1 MKKKFKFPLAYQI
14 LVGLIAGIIVGA
26 IFYGNPAIET
36 YLQPL
41 GTIFINM
48 IKMIVV
54 PIIVSTLIVG
64 VAGTGDLKQ
73 LGKLGG
79 KTMIYFQII
88 SLVAIIVGLSAANIF
103 KPGEGIDMS
112 TLAKG
117 DIDSYVQTTESV
129 QNENFMD
136 VLVGIVPSNVI
147 QAMASADMLAVIF
160 FSVLFGLGV
169 ASIGERGKPVLAF
182 FQGTADAMFWV
193 TNLIM
198 KFAPIGVFG
207 LIGVTVSKFGLES
220 LVPLGKLM
228 ILVYAT
234 MIFFV
239 IVVLGGIAKMIGS
252 SIFSIIKLLKDELI
266 LAYSTSSSET
276 VLPKLMEKMEKFGS
290 PRDIVSFVIPTGYS
304 FNLDGSTLYQ
314 ALAAIF
320 IAQMYGI
327 DLSIMEQVT
336 LVLVLMITSN
346 GIAGVP
352 GVSFV
357 VLLATLGTVGIPLEG
372 LAFIAGVDRLLDM
385 GRTVVNVLG
394 NALATVVMAKWEGR
408 FRTDKSKHTPVNP
421 VSETI

>member
-1 MKKKFKFPLAYQI
+1 MKRKFKFPLAYQI
-14 LVGLIAGIIVGA
+14 LVGLILGIIVGA
-26 IFYGNPAIET
+26 VFYGNPAIET

-64 VAGTGDLKQ
+64 VAGTGDIKQ

-79 KTMIYFQII
+79 KTMLYFQVV
-88 SLVAIIVGLSAANIF
+88 SLIAIVVGLSAANIF
-103 KPGEGIDMS
+103 KPGDGIDMS
-112 TLAKG
+112 SLTKG
-117 DIDSYVQTTESV
+117 DIDQYVQTTEEV
-129 QNENFMD
+129 QNEGIMD
-136 VLVGIVPSNVI
+136 VIVGIVPSNIVDS
-147 QAMASADMLAVIF
+147 MANADMLPIIF
-160 FSVLFGLGV
+160 FSVLFGLGI
-169 ASIGERGKPVLAF
+169 ASVGERGKPVLAF

-207 LIGVTVSKFGLES
+207 LIGVTVSKFGLSS
-220 LVPLGKLM
+220 LIPLGKLM
-228 ILVYAT
+228 ILVYVT

-239 IVVLGGIAKMIGS
+239 VVILGVISKLVGA
-252 SIFSIIKLLKDELI
+252 SIFATIKLLKDELI
-266 LAYSTSSSET
+266 LAYSTASSET
-276 VLPKLMEKMEKFGS
+276 VLPRLMQKLEKKGC
-290 PRDIVSFVIPTGYS
+290 PKDIVSFVIPTGYS

-320 IAQMYGI
+320 IAQMYNI
-327 DLSIMEQVT
+327 NLSVMEQIT
-336 LVLVLMITSN
+336 LVLVLMVTSN

-394 NALATVVMAKWEGR
+394 NATATIVISKWEGR
-408 FRTDKSKHTPVNP
+408 FKTEKTKDYMKTA
-421 VSETI
+421 EELA

>member
-1 MKKKFKFPLAYQI
+1 MKRKFKFPLAYQI
-14 LVGLIAGIIVGA
+14 LVGLVLGIVVGA
-26 IFYGNPAIET
+26 VFYGNPAVET
-36 YLQPL
+36 YMQPL

-64 VAGTGDLKQ
+64 VAGTGDIKQ

-79 KTMIYFQII
+79 KTMLYFQVV
-88 SLVAIIVGLSAANIF
+88 SLIAIVVGLSAANIF
-103 KPGEGIDMS
+103 KPGVGVDMS
-112 TLAKG
+112 SLTKG
-117 DIDSYVQTTESV
+117 DIDQYVQTTEDV
-129 QNENFMD
+129 QNEGFMD
-136 VLVGIVPSNVI
+136 VIVGIVPSNIV
-147 QAMASADMLAVIF
+147 QSAANADMLPIIF
-160 FSVLFGLGV
+160 FSVLFGLGI

-193 TNLIM
+193 TNAIM

-207 LIGVTVSKFGLES
+207 LIGVTVSKFGLSS
-220 LVPLGKLM
+220 LIPLGKLM
-228 ILVYAT
+228 ILVYVT

-239 IVVLGGIAKMIGS
+239 IVILGGISKMVGS
-252 SIFSIIKLLKDELI
+252 SIFTTIKLLKEELI
-266 LAYSTSSSET
+266 LAYSTASSET
-276 VLPKLMEKMEKFGS
+276 VLPKLMEKLEKKGC
-290 PRDIVSFVIPTGYS
+290 PKDIVSFVIPTGYS

-327 DLSIMEQVT
+327 NLSIMEQIT

-394 NALATVVMAKWEGR
+394 NATATIVMSKWEGR
-408 FRTDKSKHTPVNP
+408 FDAKKSKEYIKTA
-421 VSETI
+421 EELA

>member
-14 LVGLIAGIIVGA
+14 LIGLIAGIIVGA
-26 IFYGNPAIET
+26 VFYGNPHIET

-79 KTMIYFQII
+79 KTMIYFQVV
-88 SLVAIIVGLSAANIF
+88 SLVAIVVGLSAANIF
-103 KPGEGIDMS
+103 KPGVGIDMS
-112 TLAKG
+112 TLEKG

-129 QNENFMD
+129 QNEGFMD

-147 QAMASADMLAVIF
+147 QAMANADMLAVIF

-239 IVVLGGIAKMIGS
+239 IVVLGGIAKLVGS
-252 SIFSIIKLLKDELI
+252 SIFQH
-266 LAYSTSSSET
+266 Y
-276 VLPKLMEKMEKFGS
+276 
-290 PRDIVSFVIPTGYS
+290 
-304 FNLDGSTLYQ
+304 
-314 ALAAIF
+314 
-320 IAQMYGI
+320 
-327 DLSIMEQVT
+327 
-336 LVLVLMITSN
+336 
-346 GIAGVP
+346 
-352 GVSFV
+352 
-357 VLLATLGTVGIPLEG
+357 
-372 LAFIAGVDRLLDM
+372 
-385 GRTVVNVLG
+385 
-394 NALATVVMAKWEGR
+394 
-408 FRTDKSKHTPVNP
+408 
-421 VSETI
+421 

>member
-14 LVGLIAGIIVGA
+14 LVGLILGIIVGA
-26 IFYGNPAIET
+26 VFFGNPAVEK

-64 VAGTGDLKQ
+64 VAGTGNIKQ

-79 KTMIYFQII
+79 KTMLYFQIVSMI
-88 SLVAIIVGLSAANIF
+88 AILVGLSAANIF
-103 KPGEGIDMS
+103 QPGAGVDRS
-112 TLAKG
+112 TLTKG
-117 DIDSYVQTTESV
+117 NIDTYVQTTEKV
-129 QNENFMD
+129 QDGGVMD
-136 VLVGIVPSNVI
+136 TIVNIVPSNII
-147 QAMASADMLAVIF
+147 QSMAAGDMLSIIF

-169 ASIGERGKPVLAF
+169 AAVGDKGKPVLAF

-220 LVPLGKLM
+220 LVSLGKLM
-228 ILVYAT
+228 ILVYLT

-239 IVVLGGIAKMIGS
+239 VVVLGGIAKMFGS
-252 SIFSIIKLLKDELI
+252 NIFDIIKVLKDELI

-276 VLPKLMEKMEKFGS
+276 VLPKLMEKMEKSGC
-290 PRDIVSFVIPTGYS
+290 PKDIVSFVIPTGYS

-327 DLSIMEQVT
+327 DLSVMEQVT

-385 GRTVVNVLG
+385 ARTVVNVIG
-394 NALATVVMAKWEGR
+394 NALATVVMSKWEGR
-408 FRTDKSKHTPVNP
+408 FDAVKKD
-421 VSETI
+421 EYIATIAKTT